1 MAVSNTSGKTYDI
14 AEYGRLE
21 DTLKELD
28 SELEKIE
35 LEKSVQNKKIIRY
48 GLLLTG
54 AVVSL
59 YVFSI
64 LVNKKK

>member
-1 MAVSNTSGKTYDI
+1 MAVSETSGKTYDV

-21 DTLKELD
+21 DLFKEQ
-28 SELEKIE
+28 EKDFKKID
-35 LEKSVQNKKIIRY
+35 LEKSVQNINILRY
-48 GLLLTG
+48 GLILTG
-54 AVVSL
+54 LVLSL